1 MKRAAGE
8 IGSAPAARTKKGR
21 VRMMRVFYGI
31 LFVMV
36 LVLTWFPA
44 QVPADS
50 LVAPELKSPKDN
62 AKNQVPT
69 TVLKWNE
76 VPGAKGYRVFVS
88 ISSEN
93 LIALAPKAACAD
105 CLVDQRV
112 DAPTFQVPPKL
123 LNKNIPYFWTVRAL
137 SDTEEGPSA
146 APRSYRLASTYF
158 QDMD

>member
-1 MKRAAGE
+1 M
-8 IGSAPAARTKKGR
+8 
-21 VRMMRVFYGI
+21 RMFYSL

-36 LVLTWFPA
+36 MVLAWSPA

-50 LVAPELKSPKDN
+50 LAAPELKSPKDK

-69 TVLKWNE
+69 TVLKWDE
-76 VPGAKGYRVFVS
+76 VAGAKGYRVFVS
-88 ISSEN
+88 TSSES
-93 LIALAPKAACAD
+93 LSALAPKAPCAD

-123 LNKNIPYFWTVRAL
+123 LNKNKPYFWTVRAL

-146 APRSYRLASTYF
+146 ALRSYTLASTYF